1 MAPGACLA
9 CVGSGS
15 GLDNFS
21 DYDVAKSV
29 SINFAGN
36 LIFNVGIDK
45 QKRAVEEE
53 SHVSFSP
60 SFNARSEPD

>member
-21 DYDVAKSV
+21 NYDVAKSV
-29 SINFAGN
+29 NINLAEN
-36 LIFNVGIDK
+36 LIFNKRIDQ

-53 SHVSFSP
+53 LHVSFLP
-60 SFNARSEPD
+60 SFNAQS

>member
-1 MAPGACLA
+1 MCGYSLAGSASVAPGACLA

-36 LIFNVGIDK
+36 LIFYVGIDK
-45 QKRAVEEE
+45 
-53 SHVSFSP
+53 
-60 SFNARSEPD
+60 

>member
-21 DYDVAKSV
+21 DYNVAKSV
-29 SINFAGN
+29 SINLAGN
-36 LIFNVGIDK
+36 LIFNAGIDK
-45 QKRAVEEE
+45 VKWAIEEE
-53 SHVSFSP
+53 SHVPFLP
-60 SFNARSEPD
+60 SFHAQSKPD